1 MSLPLAR
8 GCEHK
13 RLDHSLD
20 PRSQLGNGLGSLLTP
35 RGPCLRQCVAFSDA
49 RGCLS
54 SFPHLTTEPLCGR
67 AVSGMHTYNLC
78 SVKISPTKLCMGA
91 KHAGLAQGWTM
102 HTSHSV
108 PSEVSPAALKS
119 AVLNGPTSYPN
130 PVPSAPSS
138 ACPG

>member
-20 PRSQLGNGLGSLLTP
+20 PRSQLGNVLGSLLIP
-35 RGPCLRQCVAFSDA
+35 RGPCLRQCVALSDA
-49 RGCLS
+49 RECLS
-54 SFPHLTTEPLCGR
+54 SFPHLTTGPLCGH
-67 AVSGMHTYNLC
+67 AVSGMHTHNLC
-78 SVKISPTKLCMGA
+78 PVKISPTKLCMGA
-91 KHAGLAQGWTM
+91 EHAGPAQGWTV

-108 PSEVSPAALKS
+108 PPEIIPAALKS
-119 AVLNGPTSYPN
+119 AIPNGPTSHPQ
-130 PVPSAPSS
+130 PAPPAPSS